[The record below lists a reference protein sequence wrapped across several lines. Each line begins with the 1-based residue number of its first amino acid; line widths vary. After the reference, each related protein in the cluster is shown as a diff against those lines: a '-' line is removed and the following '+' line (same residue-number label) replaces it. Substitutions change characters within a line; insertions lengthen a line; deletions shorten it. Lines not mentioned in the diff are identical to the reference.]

1 MATETN
7 MKRKLAVFLFL
18 GLSLSLLFSL
28 FSAKSG
34 RAKVRLD
41 KVGLA
46 NRHFVPREP
55 YDWRGAKTHALIT
68 DIWYPAERSAVEQP
82 QFVGNAATPFAL
94 AGDAAPGAPILERPA
109 AFPLLLLSHGTGGS
123 SRIMAWF
130 GAGLAAHGYIVAAVN
145 HPGNNSLEAYT
156 PQGFALWWERATDL
170 SAVLDQMLAD
180 STFGPHIDP
189 KRIGAAGFSLGG
201 LTVIEIAGGIG
212 ELPRLLEYCKTHVSE
227 STCSDPPEFPGLTK
241 KVEVLMTSDSAMES
255 ALLDGAHSHRDPRV
269 RAIFA
274 MAPAI
279 GPAFS
284 TESLATISVPT
295 QIVAGSADTT
305 VPLDS
310 SAKFFAAHIRGA
322 QLTIFQDVGH
332 YSFLDTCAALGRTSR
347 PNLCLDNAGVLR
359 DDIHAQTVNLA
370 AQFFDA
376 NLR

>member
-1 MATETN
+1 

-18 GLSLSLLFSL
+18 GLSLLLFLL
-28 FSAKSG
+28 FPAESG

-68 DIWYPAERSAVEQP
+68 DIWYPAGRSAVEQP

-94 AGDAAPGAPILERPA
+94 AGDAASNAPILEKPA
-109 AFPLLLLSHGTGGS
+109 TFPLILLSHGTGGS
-123 SRIMAWF
+123 SQIMAWF

-156 PQGFALWWERATDL
+156 PEGFALWWERATDL

-180 STFGPHIDP
+180 ATFGPHIDP

-201 LTVIEIAGGIG
+201 FTVLEIAGGIG
-212 ELPRLLEYCKTHVSE
+212 ELPRLLEYCKTHASD
-227 STCSDPPEFPGLTK
+227 TMCSDPPEFPGLSK
-241 KVEVLMTSDSAMES
+241 KIEALMNADPAVQSAI
-255 ALLDGAHSHRDPRV
+255 LDGAHSHRDPRV

-284 TESLATISVPT
+284 TDSLATITIPA
-295 QIVAGSADTT
+295 QILAGSADIIALPT
-305 VPLDS
+305 S
-310 SAKFFAAHIRGA
+310 NARFFAAHIRGA
-322 QLTIFQDVGH
+322 QLTILQDVGH
-332 YSFLDTCAALGRTSR
+332 YTFLDTCAALGRTSR

-370 AQFFDA
+370 VQFFDT